1 MRNVAGKKRVE
12 LYVEEGSIE
21 EVCGKEVPSDLV
33 RVKVVLLL
41 AGGLMG

>member
-21 EVCGKEVPSDLV
+21 EVCGKEVLF
-33 RVKVVLLL
+33 KIYI
-41 AGGLMG
+41 